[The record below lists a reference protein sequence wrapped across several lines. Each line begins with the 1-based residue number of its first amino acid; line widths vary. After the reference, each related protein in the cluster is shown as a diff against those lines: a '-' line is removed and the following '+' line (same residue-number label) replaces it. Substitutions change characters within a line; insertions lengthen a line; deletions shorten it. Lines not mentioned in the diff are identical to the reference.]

1 MRLDLFLKVS
11 RLVVRRSVASE
22 ICHAGAVRVNDNI
35 AKPSRELKIGDTLLI
50 RRRGQILQVRIMQI
64 PTGNVPKAQA
74 ATLYEILGTTSYSE
88 IQTLLTVPFEPQEQ
102 LEEEK
107 E

>member
-1 MRLDLFLKVS
+1 MRLDLFLKIS

-22 ICHAGAVRVNDNI
+22 ICHAGAVQVNGI
-35 AKPSRELKIGDTLLI
+35 VAKPSRELKVGDTLSI

-74 ATLYEILGTTSYSE
+74 PTLYEILGTTSYSE
-88 IQTLLTVPFEPQEQ
+88 LEALLAVPSESQSQ
-102 LEEEK
+102 LAEEK